1 MGNKTVT
8 ESWGIQEIQKINFVE
23 RKSSF
28 DK

>member
-8 ESWGIQEIQKINFVE
+8 ESEPILKIQKINFGE